1 MFKNMRINKH
11 LLWFN
16 NIHNINEHPFIV
28 VECVG
33 CLLDLPDSAVLK
45 STQDAV
51 PLPDINNGTIQE
63 QYFVKGCNPVKVVM
77 FSPLLIDIFIV

>member
-1 MFKNMRINKH
+1 MRINNH

-33 CLLDLPDSAVLK
+33 CPPDLPDSSVLK

-51 PLPDINNGTIQE
+51 PLPDINNGTTQ
-63 QYFVKGCNPVKVVM
+63 QRYFVKGCSPVTHVM
-77 FSPLLIDIFIV
+77 FTPLLIDIFIV